1 MDKMLI
7 TDIYDGKLLSKS
19 QRQQNKPKTKT
30 TTKQNTKTKQHKTEK
45 REGEYYLT
53 GFISQTF

>member
-1 MDKMLI
+1 MLI
-7 TDIYDGKLLSKS
+7 TQTFMMANCCQKVRGNKTN
-19 QRQQNKPKTKT
+19 QRPKQQQQKIL
-30 TTKQNTKTKQHKTEK
+30 KQINTKKEK

>member
-1 MDKMLI
+1 MMANCCQKVR
-7 TDIYDGKLLSKS
+7 G
-19 QRQQNKPKTKT
+19 NKTNQTKT